1 VCLHSARGSPS
12 PPPRQRSVR
21 RSPAVKRQSLEQ
33 RRATSSA
40 TPAQWK
46 SPVPVPSPTPTSQ
59 LEEDAVM
66 VLSEVSVPSA
76 SGGGVWTS
84 MAPREAKL
92 LVGATSCS
100 SVILSPAHSALGNL
114 QALLPDWFDGRVK
127 SNSVESLILIN
138 LGSVI
143 MPFGI
148 LDS

>member
-1 VCLHSARGSPS
+1 
-12 PPPRQRSVR
+12 
-21 RSPAVKRQSLEQ
+21 VKRQSLEQ

-46 SPVPVPSPTPTSQ
+46 SPVPVPHPPAVVFVPSPTPTSQ
-59 LEEDAVM
+59 LEEEAVM

>member
-1 VCLHSARGSPS
+1 
-12 PPPRQRSVR
+12 
-21 RSPAVKRQSLEQ
+21 VKRQSLEQ

-46 SPVPVPSPTPTSQ
+46 SPVPVPHPPAVVFVPSPTPTSQ
-59 LEEDAVM
+59 LEEEAVM

-100 SVILSPAHSALGNL
+100 SAARALRTGEL
-114 QALLPDWFDGRVK
+114 AGAPTFDGRVK
-127 SNSVESLILIN
+127 GNSVESLILIN